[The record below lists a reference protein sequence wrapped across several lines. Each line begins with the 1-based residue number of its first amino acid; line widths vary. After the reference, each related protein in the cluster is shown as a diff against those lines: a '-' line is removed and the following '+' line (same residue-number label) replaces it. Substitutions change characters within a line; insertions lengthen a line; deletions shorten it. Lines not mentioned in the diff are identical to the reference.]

1 MSFLVRILAPVAESG
16 TSVMER
22 TKDDWRC
29 MNPGQHDEASAGID
43 EPKVSCRASKGV
55 RDWGH
60 AQYRL
65 DPDRSRRPASGHSGF
80 HSLSR
85 LGELAGDPDRDRR
98 ARSDGRRVGKA
109 CVSTCRSWWSPSA

>member
-65 DPDRSRRPASGHSGF
+65 DPDRSSRPASGHSGC

-85 LGELAGDPDRDRR
+85 LGDLAGDHRSEERR
-98 ARSDGRRVGKA
+98 GGQE
-109 CVSTCRSWWSPSA
+109 CVSTC